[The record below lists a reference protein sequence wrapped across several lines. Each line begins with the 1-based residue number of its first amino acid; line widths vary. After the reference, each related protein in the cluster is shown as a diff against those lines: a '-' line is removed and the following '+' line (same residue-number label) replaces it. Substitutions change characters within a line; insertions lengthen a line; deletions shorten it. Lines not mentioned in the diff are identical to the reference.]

1 MRTLWNPNDPLP
13 STPDDLAE
21 LFTAL
26 REQADTAVT
35 DEEMRLVT
43 SRIAQITRAYR
54 ISHGIGI
61 PSNPVAQAQ
70 EVDPKF
76 RTRQIGRAHV

>member
-35 DEEMRLVT
+35 DEEMSLGP
-43 SRIAQITRAYR
+43 IDWANLEDP
-54 ISHGIGI
+54 I
-61 PSNPVAQAQ
+61 PSWQRTEVASA
-70 EVDPKF
+70 
-76 RTRQIGRAHV
+76 